1 MLNNKLNIKPFDLSK
16 INFQNPNIVMIAK
29 RNTGISYIPRKDKY
43 DIEYELKIGEK
54 NLNKK

>member
-29 RNTGISYIPRKDKY
+29 RNTGISYKQIKDKY
-43 DIEYELKIGEK
+43 DIEYKLRIGEK
-54 NLNKK
+54 EFE